1 MKYCWEHVDE
11 MMEYRTSMGYSLQ
24 PMKWYLLDFSRYLKS
39 CFPEKTQITEE
50 MVIKWCEKRE
60 TEQNV
65 SYRSRIS
72 ALKQF
77 TLFLHAKGACD
88 FILSTDFLPRVER
101 YTPYIFTDDELIAIF
116 NLADSR
122 LKNNPSGQ
130 KELIISVIF
139 KLIYF
144 CGLRPNEGRELLISD
159 VDISRG
165 TLFIQRNKA
174 HKERLIPMADDVAEM
189 ISRYIEK
196 LLLLKPDATYLFP
209 SPRGKC
215 YAHKW
220 LRTEF
225 VSLWSEVKGTDNI
238 PRVRV
243 YDLRHRWATATMI
256 KFLNDGED
264 LIDVLPYM
272 SAYMGHQNFEDTA
285 YYIHLLPEKLL
296 KSKMIDWEKLSSLIP
311 EVTYDQ

>member
-11 MMEYRTSMGYSLQ
+11 MMEYRTSIGYSLQ
-24 PMKWYLLDFSRYLKS
+24 PMKWYLLDFSRYLKTR
-39 CFPEKTQITEE
+39 FPEETQITEE
-50 MVIKWCEKRE
+50 MVMKWCEKRE

-72 ALKQF
+72 ALKQY
-77 TLFLHAKGACD
+77 TLFLHAKGVCD

-101 YTPYIFTDDELIAIF
+101 YTPHIFTDDELIAIF
-116 NLADSR
+116 NLADSK
-122 LKNNPSGQ
+122 LKSNPSGQ

-159 VDISRG
+159 VNISQR
-165 TLFIQRNKA
+165 TLFIHRNKT
-174 HKERLIPMADDVAEM
+174 HKERLIPMVDDVAEM
-189 ISRYIEK
+189 IFRYIER
-196 LLLLKPDATYLFP
+196 LLSINHDTTYLFP
-209 SPRGKC
+209 SPSKKC
-215 YAHKW
+215 YSHKW

-225 VSLWSEVKGTDNI
+225 VSLWSEVKGTNNI

-256 KFLNDGED
+256 RFLNNGED
-264 LIDVLPYM
+264 LFDVLPYM

-296 KSKMIDWEKLSSLIP
+296 KSKKIDWEKLSSLIP
-311 EVTYDQ
+311 EVKYDQ